1 MIPILIIISLIQLLG
16 DLVYVRNTLLGKS
29 QPNRITFF
37 LGALVPTIA
46 IMIGKSVGEGW
57 GLLPIAMVG
66 LGPLLIFIVS
76 FLNPKA
82 YWKLGLFDYVSGVL
96 AILAFVMWI
105 YFRQADVAVV
115 FAILSDV
122 FIWLPTLVK
131 AWKYPETETGIGYAV
146 AVPNATIG
154 VIILQSYNFTHSGFL
169 FYTILINLLLTI
181 AVYRKH
187 PFQKFKREHSFI
199 SSLL

>member
-1 MIPILIIISLIQLLG
+1 MLTFLIILSIIQLWG
-16 DLVYVRNTLLGKS
+16 DLIYVRNAFLGKS

-37 LGALVPTIA
+37 LGGLVPMIA
-46 IMIGKSVGEGW
+46 VAIGLSAGEGW
-57 GLLPIAMVG
+57 ALLPVFMVG
-66 LGPLLIFIVS
+66 LGPLLIFIAS
-76 FLNPKA
+76 FFNSKA

-105 YFRQADVAVV
+105 FFRQANVAVM

-146 AVPNATIG
+146 AVLNATIG
-154 VIILQSYNFTHSGFL
+154 LIILQSYNFTHSGFL
-169 FYTILINLLLTI
+169 FYTVLINLSLTI

-187 PFQKFKREHSFI
+187 PFQKLKRERS
-199 SSLL
+199 